1 MIVYGNALYI
11 YLYGSY
17 KTRSVTNVI
26 VKYCVSDEPSFN
38 AV

>member
-26 VKYCVSDEPSFN
+26 VKYCVSDGPSFN